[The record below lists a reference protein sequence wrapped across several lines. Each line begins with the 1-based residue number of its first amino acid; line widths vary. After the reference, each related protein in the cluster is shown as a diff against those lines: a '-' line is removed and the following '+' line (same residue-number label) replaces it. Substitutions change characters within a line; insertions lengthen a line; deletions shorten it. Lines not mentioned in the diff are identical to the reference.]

1 MRPIPLSLLPST
13 MVWQAPRGG
22 RSGAGEFEGERHTL
36 AHVRLV
42 ASQLTTVRDSSVHDP
57 ASGTVYA
64 DAVHSTGDVPPLGAL
79 VTIDGEPG
87 LVVRSVQPFYG
98 RDGRLH
104 HTEIG
109 VG

>member
-1 MRPIPLSLLPST
+1 MRPISMSLLPST
-13 MVWQAPRGG
+13 MVWQAPKGG
-22 RSGAGEFEGERHTL
+22 RSGAGEWESERHTL

-42 ASQLTTVRDSSVHDP
+42 SSQGTTVRDTSMHDP
-57 ASGTVYA
+57 EAGTVYA
-64 DAVHSTGDVPPLGAL
+64 DAVHSTGELPPLGAL
-79 VTIDGEPG
+79 ATIDGAPG
-87 LVVRSVQPFYG
+87 VIVKSVQRLYG